1 MDHGRLAIDGGAP
14 IMAEPLPTGVS
25 GPSVIGDEEID
36 AVAAVLRSQN
46 LFRYPKDKS
55 EAARFEEEA
64 AEWLG
69 ARYALMVNSG
79 TSALISALTG
89 VGVGPG
95 DEVIVPGYTYI
106 STAAAVLATGA
117 VPVIAEIDES
127 LGLDPADFERKITP
141 HTRAVVPVHMRGVPA
156 RLNDILAIARKHGL
170 KVVEDCCQCVGGS
183 YMGRSVGAYGDAGA
197 WSLNYYK
204 TISSGEGGLVYTN
217 DRDIYERAC
226 FAADPGLPMWTST
239 DEGVEWRNEPFPRQ
253 TYRPSEVLATIARV
267 QLSKLE
273 DILHHQ
279 RSLKRA
285 FLETLEEARGYRMQR
300 VDDPAGD
307 TGVSASVIV
316 HDKELALGYAH
327 ALKAEG
333 VEAATVYNDGFPDRH
348 IYTYWDSILE
358 KRSHHPSGYP
368 WNDPSYKGSVEYSKD
383 MCPQTLDIL
392 GRSLRFDF
400 NMNMTTEHARLMAQ
414 ALNKVDAGLEGE
426 VDPGVPPA
434 SGPSNIAHASDGTS
448 ARRT

>member
-1 MDHGRLAIDGGAP
+1 MGHSKLAIDGGTP
-14 IMAEPLPTGVS
+14 VITDPLPTGVS
-25 GPSVIGDEEID
+25 GPSVIGDEEIE
-36 AVAAVLRSQN
+36 AVTEVLRRRE
-46 LFRYPKDKS
+46 LFRYPKAKS
-55 EAARFEEEA
+55 EAARFEAEA
-64 AEWLG
+64 AERLG
-69 ARYALMVNSG
+69 VEYALMVNSG

-106 STAAAVLATGA
+106 STAAAVMATGA

-127 LGLDPADFERKITP
+127 LGLDPQDFERKITP

-156 RLNDILAIARKHGL
+156 RLEEILAIARKHGL

-183 YMGRSVGAYGDAGA
+183 YMGQSVGTYGDAGA

-226 FAADPGLPMWTST
+226 FAADPGLPMWTASE
-239 DEGVEWRNEPFPRQ
+239 DVEWRNEPFPRQ
-253 TYRPSEVLATIARV
+253 TYRPSEVLAVIARV
-267 QLSKLE
+267 QLSKLD
-273 DILHHQ
+273 DILEHQ

-285 FLETLEEARGYRMQR
+285 FLEGLEEARGYRMQH

-316 HDKELALGYAH
+316 HDKESAVGYAH

-358 KRSHHPSGYP
+358 KALAPSFRVP
-368 WNDPSYKGSVEYSKD
+368 MEGSELQGERRVLQGHV
-383 MCPQTLDIL
+383 P
-392 GRSLRFDF
+392 
-400 NMNMTTEHARLMAQ
+400 A
-414 ALNKVDAGLEGE
+414 DAG
-426 VDPGVPPA
+426 DPGAQPA
-434 SGPSNIAHASDGTS
+434 LSTS
-448 ARRT
+448 T